1 MRPRI
6 AQHSSAI
13 RLFKIGPVARHRME
27 NIPDI
32 KSFLRDVK
40 GKIHRDADPALLR
53 SEVQDPH
60 SMHEED
66 ISSTIPLEKPSELH
80 GRRFFIETY
89 GCQMNESDSE
99 IVHAVLEGAG
109 LVAASSPE
117 DASVILIN
125 TCAVRAHTAY
135 LPQPH
140 SSRSL
145 THTAHIQ
152 RRPVPAAP

>member
-1 MRPRI
+1 
-6 AQHSSAI
+6 
-13 RLFKIGPVARHRME
+13 ME

-40 GKIHRDADPALLR
+40 GKRQQDADPSSLR

-60 SMHEED
+60 AMHDEVD
-66 ISSTIPLEKPSELH
+66 LGSSIPLDKPSELL

-109 LVAASSPE
+109 LVAAKAPE

-125 TCAVRAHTAY
+125 TCAVCPPLRIPAPRREPSRLVSATICVHRHRA
-135 LPQPH
+135 
-140 SSRSL
+140 RK
-145 THTAHIQ
+145 
-152 RRPVPAAP
+152 